1 MYDASAEA
9 LAEELELSNSPAP
22 GTTLRAVD
30 PTLFAQLYRAHI
42 DDLGQRYAPVLAKA
56 EVDSLVIHSGTPLKR
71 TELDDQYWPLRTTP
85 HFQHWLPLAQPE
97 CVLIV
102 TPGKRPRLLWLKST
116 SFWEKAAR
124 PETDHWEAS
133 FDIQAIA
140 SSDEVKDLLP
150 SGRLAF
156 LGDNRARATAFG
168 IPDDRVNMAD
178 VIGPLDRLRAHKT
191 PYEIECLAEA
201 NRRAALGH
209 AVARDAF
216 RAGGASEL
224 EMHLLFLKATS
235 QDDPDT
241 PYKNIMAVGPH
252 AATLHHVT
260 YDRRASS
267 ASPETLLV
275 DAGSTYQG
283 YCSDITRT
291 WVRGSG
297 ATASTFVGLVGAVE
311 KMQQRLCAAIKLGEP
326 YEQLH
331 EESHRQ
337 VAAILVETGIAKGSP
352 EEVMAAGVTRSFY
365 PHGLGH
371 SLGLQCHD
379 VGCALVKP
387 KQENPYLRNTSTI
400 VAGQAFTVEPGVYF
414 IDGLLEALRA
424 SEHSGL
430 VDWPTVDALVPFGGV
445 RIEDDL
451 IVMGGDS
458 VIRNLTREVLPDG
471 GGPIG

>member
-1 MYDASAEA
+1 
-9 LAEELELSNSPAP
+9 
-22 GTTLRAVD
+22 VD
-30 PTLFAQLYRAHI
+30 PTLFAQLYRAHL
-42 DDLGQRYAPVLAKA
+42 DDLTKRYAPVLAKA
-56 EVDSLVIHSGTPLKR
+56 ETDALVIHSGTPLKR
-71 TELDDQYWPLRTTP
+71 TEQDDQYWPLRTTP

-97 CVLIV
+97 CVLII

-133 FDIQAIA
+133 FDIQTIE
-140 SSDEVKDLLP
+140 SPDEVKALLP
-150 SGRLAF
+150 SGRLSF
-156 LGDNRARATAFG
+156 LGDNRARAVTFG
-168 IPDDRVNMAD
+168 IPEERTNAAD
-178 VIGPLDRLRAHKT
+178 LIGPLDRLRVYKT
-191 PYEIECLAEA
+191 AYEIECLAEA
-201 NRRAALGH
+201 NRRAGAGH
-209 AVARDAF
+209 VAARDAF

-224 EMHLLFLKATS
+224 EMHLKFLAATS

-241 PYKNIMAVGPH
+241 PYKNIVAVGPH

-260 YDRRASS
+260 YDRGVSS

-291 WVRGSG
+291 WVRGTG
-297 ATASTFVGLVGAVE
+297 ATATTFLGIVDGVE
-311 KMQQRLCAAIKLGEP
+311 KMQQRLCAAIKLGAP

-337 VAAILVETGIAKGSP
+337 VAAILVETGVAKGSL
-352 EEVMAAGVTRSFY
+352 EEVIAAGVTRSFY

-400 VAGQAFTVEPGVYF
+400 GEGQSFTVEPGIYF
-414 IDGLLEALRA
+414 IDGLLATLRA
-424 SEHSGL
+424 SEHAGL
-430 VDWPTVDALVPFGGV
+430 VSWGTVEALTPLGGV

-451 IVMGGDS
+451 IVMGGPD
-458 VIRNLTREVLPDG
+458 VIRNLTREVLAEG
-471 GGPIG
+471 GGPIR